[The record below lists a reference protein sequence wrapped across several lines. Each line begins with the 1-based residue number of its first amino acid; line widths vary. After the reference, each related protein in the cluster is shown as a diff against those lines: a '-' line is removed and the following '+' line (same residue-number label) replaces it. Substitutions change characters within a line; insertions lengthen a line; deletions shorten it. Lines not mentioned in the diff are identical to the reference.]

1 MRAISDFPRV
11 RLGILPTPLQK
22 LENLSRELG
31 KNIYMK
37 RDDMTGVALGGNK
50 VRKLEFLLADALA
63 KGADTV
69 MTTGQAQ
76 SNHAMLTAACANKL
90 GMQALL
96 MLKKR
101 GVTDRKGNQILNQIL
116 GAQVE
121 FYDTDRYTDIYEE
134 MARRKTELTKA
145 GHIAY
150 EIPVGG
156 STALGALGYV
166 ECFRETME
174 QCEAL
179 GVRPDRMVSVV
190 GSGGTYAG
198 LCAGADLFA
207 PQVKVTGM
215 AVDNDPFE
223 QISAQLKLE
232 IGGLLEL
239 DRPLGPENIEIHYN
253 CGAGYGIPGPEDG
266 EAVRYLARLEGILLD
281 PVYTGKAFSLFLRM
295 LREGAFDGDETIIFL
310 HSGGAGGLFAIDLPE
325 AKKSKKV

>member
-1 MRAISDFPRV
+1 MKKISDFPRV
-11 RLGILPTPLQK
+11 SLGILPTPLQK
-22 LENLSRELG
+22 MENLSRVFE
-31 KNIYMK
+31 KNIYFK
-37 RDDMTGVALGGNK
+37 RDDLTGVSLGGNK
-50 VRKLEFLLADALA
+50 VRKLEFLLADALE

-69 MTTGQAQ
+69 MTTGGAQ
-76 SNHAMLTAACANKL
+76 SNHAMLTAACCNKL
-90 GMQALL
+90 GMKTIL

-101 GVTDRKGNQILNQIL
+101 GVSDMLGNQILNQIL

-121 FYDTDRYTDIYEE
+121 FYDTDQYSDIYEE
-134 MARRKTELTKA
+134 MARRKAELAKE

-174 QCEAL
+174 QCKAL
-179 GVRPDRMVSVV
+179 GFTPDRMVSVV

-198 LCAGADLFA
+198 LCAGADLYA

-215 AVDNDPFE
+215 AVDDEPFE
-223 QISAQLKLE
+223 SICKQLKLE

-239 DRPLGPENIEIHYN
+239 DRVLDDANLDIHYN

-266 EAVRYLARLEGILLD
+266 EAVRYMARHEGIILD

-295 LREGAFDGDETIIFL
+295 LREGAFDQDENIVFL
-310 HSGGAGGLFAIDLPE
+310 HSGGAGGLFAIELP
-325 AKKSKKV
+325 

>member
-1 MRAISDFPRV
+1 MKAIPDFPRV
-11 RLGILPTPLQK
+11 HLGILPTPLQK
-22 LENLSRELG
+22 LENLSREMG
-31 KNIYMK
+31 KNIYIK

-101 GVTDRKGNQILNQIL
+101 GVTDRKGNQLLNQIL

-121 FYDTDRYTDIYEE
+121 FYDTDQYTDIYEE
-134 MARRKTELTKA
+134 MARRKTELAKK

-179 GVRPDRMVSVV
+179 GVQPDRMVSVV

-207 PQVKVTGM
+207 PDVKVTGM

-239 DRPLGPENIEIHYN
+239 DRPLGPENIEIYYN

-266 EAVRYLARLEGILLD
+266 EVVRYLARKEGILLD

-310 HSGGAGGLFAIDLPE
+310 HSGGAGGLFAIDLP
-325 AKKSKKV
+325 

>member
-50 VRKLEFLLADALA
+50 VRKLEFLLADALD

-134 MARRKTELTKA
+134 MARRKTELAKA

-174 QCEAL
+174 QCESL
-179 GVRPDRMVSVV
+179 GVKPDRMVSVV

>member
-134 MARRKTELTKA
+134 MARRKTELAKA

-174 QCEAL
+174 QCESL
-179 GVRPDRMVSVV
+179 GVKPDRMVSVV

-295 LREGAFDGDETIIFL
+295 LREGAFDGDKTIIFL

-325 AKKSKKV
+325 AKKSKNV

>member
-1 MRAISDFPRV
+1 MKQLCDFPRV
-11 RLGILPTPLQK
+11 HLGLFPTPLCK
-22 LENLSRELG
+22 LENLSRLFG
-31 KNIYMK
+31 KNIYIK

-50 VRKLEFLLADALA
+50 IRKLEFLLADARQ
-63 KGADTV
+63 KGADYV
-69 MTTGQAQ
+69 MTTGGAQ

-90 GMQALL
+90 GMRAIL

-101 GVTDRKGNQILNQIL
+101 GVSDMRGNQILNALL

-134 MARRKTELTKA
+134 MARRKTKLAGE

-174 QCEAL
+174 QCRKM
-179 GVRPDRMVSVV
+179 GICPDRMVSTV

-207 PQVKVTGM
+207 PEVQVTGL
-215 AVDNDPFE
+215 AVDDDPFE
-223 QISAQLKLE
+223 QICAQLKQE
-232 IGGLLEL
+232 IGGLLETEK
-239 DRPLGPENIEIHYN
+239 PLTADNIDIDYN
-253 CGAGYGIPGPEDG
+253 CGAGYGIPGHEDG
-266 EAVRYLARLEGILLD
+266 EAVRLMARREGIILD
-281 PVYTGKAFSLFLRM
+281 PVYTGKAFSLFLRK
-295 LREGAFDGDETIIFL
+295 LRNGDFAEDNTIIFL
-310 HSGGAGGLFAIDLPE
+310 HSGGAGGLFAIDLP
-325 AKKSKKV
+325 